1 MTTEEA
7 RAGEFERM
15 RPRLFGIAYRMTGSR
30 ADAEDAVQETWLR
43 YATTDAPVRSVD
55 GFLVTTL
62 TRLCIDQLRSGR
74 ARREEYVGPW
84 LPEPLL
90 TSHDDPGADL
100 ERFELLS
107 TALLRV
113 LEHLDPLERAVFLL
127 REVFGYPY
135 ADIAAMVERREDHCR
150 QLAHRAK
157 RRLRSERPGG
167 EARVEEHGRLL
178 EGFLRAAG
186 AGDLAGLEA
195 LLLDDVVLL
204 SDSGGNAPAARRPV
218 LGRNPVARFMAGIA
232 AKASPQA
239 RIDRVE
245 LNGLPGVL
253 LHDLG
258 RLQTAMSVDVRD
270 GRIAAV
276 FLWRNPEKLRGLEG

>member
-1 MTTEEA
+1 MTTGEV
-7 RAGEFERM
+7 RAAEFERM

-157 RRLRSERPGG
+157 RRLRSERPGA

-178 EGFLRAAG
+178 EGFLRASV

-218 LGRNPVARFMAGIA
+218 VGSNPVARFMAGIA
-232 AKASPQA
+232 AKASPEA

-253 LHDLG
+253 LHDRG

-276 FLWRNPEKLRGLEG
+276 FLWRNPEKLVGLEG